1 MTHDRS
7 QTKKRKTSTLAA
19 NRDIL
24 NADEN
29 AMIDKLVECGQDH
42 LFTNWPAPGTDDD
55 DKRRFL
61 AQAAVC
67 DAGYPGGIAQ
77 YVANAKKLLQESKD
91 GVNPFEGWTPAVP
104 DGIVVE
110 YASKEHVELEAEGMR
125 EVGSACF
132 VLVAGG
138 LGERLGYSGI
148 KVELPCERATDAC
161 YLQLYIQSILA
172 LQQRSA
178 GEMPAHRSAKDVG
191 VPLAIM
197 TSDDTHAKTLDLLER
212 NDYFGAKKE
221 QVHLVKQ
228 EKVPCLVNNDAHL
241 AVKDADPYA
250 LQTKPHGH
258 GDVHALLHTSGL
270 LSKWSAAGKKCD
282 TFEKTC
288 I

>member
-110 YASKEHVELEAEGMR
+110 YASKEHVELEA
-125 EVGSACF
+125 
-132 VLVAGG
+132 
-138 LGERLGYSGI
+138 
-148 KVELPCERATDAC
+148 
-161 YLQLYIQSILA
+161 
-172 LQQRSA
+172 
-178 GEMPAHRSAKDVG
+178 
-191 VPLAIM
+191 
-197 TSDDTHAKTLDLLER
+197 
-212 NDYFGAKKE
+212 
-221 QVHLVKQ
+221 
-228 EKVPCLVNNDAHL
+228 
-241 AVKDADPYA
+241 
-250 LQTKPHGH
+250 
-258 GDVHALLHTSGL
+258 
-270 LSKWSAAGKKCD
+270 
-282 TFEKTC
+282 
-288 I
+288 